1 MKATLNKR
9 GKHFYPVINISEGV
23 TLTFRQKFLF
33 ACSALNFAKNYINQI
48 NVK

>member
-1 MKATLNKR
+1 MKANLSKR
-9 GKHFYPVINISEGV
+9 GKYFYPVINIGEEV